1 MQKTIL
7 RKFIKVLVLAL
18 LLNSVIF
25 YVACSTVL
33 QKTFTEN
40 MLYTLKTIDSF
51 LDYSKDLKSQ
61 IEKMDPVFGQ
71 NDSRICGF
79 YSDIG
84 L

>member
-40 MLYTLKTIDSF
+40 MLY
-51 LDYSKDLKSQ
+51 
-61 IEKMDPVFGQ
+61 PG
-71 NDSRICGF
+71 
-79 YSDIG
+79 YSDCETG
-84 L
+84 RKKTPLFWLRTAVMSRVTPQRLPK